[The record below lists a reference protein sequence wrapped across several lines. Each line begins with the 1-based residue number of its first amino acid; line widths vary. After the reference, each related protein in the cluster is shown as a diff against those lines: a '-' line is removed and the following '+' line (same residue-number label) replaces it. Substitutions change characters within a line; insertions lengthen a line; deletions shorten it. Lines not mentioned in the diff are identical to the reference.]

1 MHRLNIHLIS
11 TYYRQQV
18 LRSFDLALITK
29 TVYTIRTCADSYLH
43 WGVFSEN
50 LGTPQF
56 EFSPTDEWRG

>member
-1 MHRLNIHLIS
+1 
-11 TYYRQQV
+11 V